1 MDYCHVC
8 RRHLNGALACAGC
21 GTPAEELRQP
31 DIIDL
36 GVYDTAAAGAT
47 DAAPT
52 GYRRARRERER
63 EQPRARTRRRAR
75 KRRGRLVLFGS
86 AGVVLAA
93 GALGLAELAIEPPA
107 NDRGAATSV
116 HDEEQISQETS
127 APAPDASEGGP
138 RRPSAVPAS
147 AGHGKSH
154 AKGGGAR
161 PWPGASGVP
170 VPGGTRAGRTG
181 EPSAP
186 GATSGA
192 TGGTRSPG
200 PSGAPS
206 PSASDSAP
214 PPGQPGP
221 APSPTPSPT
230 KTSCTRFLWWCV

>member
-36 GVYDTAAAGAT
+36 GVYDTAAAGAS

-52 GYRRARRERER
+52 GNRRARRERE
-63 EQPRARTRRRAR
+63 QPRVRTRRRAR

-107 NDRGAATSV
+107 NDRGAATAV
-116 HDEEQISQETS
+116 HDEEQISQQTA
-127 APAPDASEGGP
+127 APAPDPSEGGP
-138 RRPSAVPAS
+138 RQPSAVPV
-147 AGHGKSH
+147 GTGRKSH
-154 AKGGGAR
+154 PKAGGAR
-161 PWPGASGVP
+161 PWPGASGVS
-170 VPGGTRAGRTG
+170 VPGGARGRTG
-181 EPSAP
+181 PSASVP
-186 GATSGA
+186 PSGA
-192 TGGTRSPG
+192 TGGSASPL

-214 PPGQPGP
+214 PRPGQPAP
-221 APSPTPSPT
+221 VPSPSASPT
-230 KTSCTRFLWWCV
+230 KTSCTKFLWWCV